1 MRHLALEDGADTFIP
16 FLILVVLKSNPDH
29 LISNVQY
36 ISRFRNPDR
45 LTGENGY
52 YLSSLNASISFIE
65 TMDSSSLSN
74 VTQNEFEKNVENAIR
89 NLPLDDDQHELP
101 AMPTSTLIKI
111 PNLQQQASQPVSS
124 TSSARGV
131 QSIPNS
137 PTKATQR
144 PVNEKRMSHSAS
156 EASLQAH
163 QQQPPPRSQSPAEA
177 TRDFFIRSSD
187 NLQKTVSKPLQA
199 LGKIFTEMGNE
210 SELIAGYP
218 GHGHQQQSS
227 SGGSA
232 ASGSGQ
238 GQNMNRMQQPLSP
251 HLGQPPTPR
260 GQRPPSLRS
269 RSTTSLASPISPQGR
284 SSRLPPGQQGYR
296 PNIPHSQ
303 QQQNLQLHP
312 QRPSPGQSRA
322 SNYQAADFL
331 DDSIPAEEVQAT
343 VDKNYQASF
352 NAKIDTL
359 VNIFSD
365 IERETLEIVLLS
377 NGEDVERTIEGLL
390 DMQ

>member
-1 MRHLALEDGADTFIP
+1 MRHLNLEDGADTFIP
-16 FLILVVLKSNPDH
+16 FLILVVLRSNPDH

-45 LTGENGY
+45 LSGENGY

-74 VTQNEFEKNVENAIR
+74 IKQDEFEKNVENAIR
-89 NLPLDDDQHELP
+89 NLPSDDNQNELP
-101 AMPTSTLIKI
+101 AVLPSTSNTTNVFDKAS
-111 PNLQQQASQPVSS
+111 NQASS
-124 TSSARGV
+124 SSARKGH
-131 QSIPNS
+131 SIPNS
-137 PTKATQR
+137 PTKAAQR
-144 PVNEKRMSHSAS
+144 PINEKRMSHSAS
-156 EASLQAH
+156 ESSLQAH

-177 TRDFFIRSSD
+177 TRDFFLRSSD

-199 LGKIFTEMGNE
+199 LGKIFTEMGSE
-210 SELIAGYP
+210 SEMIAGFP
-218 GHGHQQQSS
+218 GHGHQQSS
-227 SGGSA
+227 SASDNTASA
-232 ASGSGQ
+232 SGQ
-238 GQNMNRMQQPLSP
+238 GNNMNRLQSPLSP
-251 HLGQPPTPR
+251 HMGQPPTPR
-260 GQRPPSLRS
+260 GQRPPSLRT
-269 RSTTSLASPISPQGR
+269 RSTTGLASPISPQGR
-284 SSRLPPGQQGYR
+284 SSRLPQGHYA
-296 PNIPHSQ
+296 PNYSPNLPQ
-303 QQQNLQLHP
+303 QQQ
-312 QRPSPGQSRA
+312 RPGPGQSRP
-322 SNYQAADFL
+322 STYQAADFL

-343 VDKNYQASF
+343 VDKNYQANF